1 MTDDP
6 RLTPEDE
13 LPSELAQM
21 LRKERDAAGPSSDVA
36 ERVLGRLE
44 QTLGLPPMGGG
55 APGGSVPA
63 SHGAAT
69 AGTAGTAAA
78 VAGISKAAATA
89 AVGVALGLGAAL
101 GAAGHAA
108 LAPQP
113 APSVEVR
120 TIVSVVRVVEAPSAL
135 PVPALPA
142 PSGAASEATPSAKP
156 KAAGVSS
163 NLAARDRALAEENAL
178 IARAQAALARGNV
191 AQARAAL
198 QEHASRFPN
207 GQLQEERRLLERYT
221 AAPKQGTP

>member
-21 LRKERDAAGPSSDVA
+21 LRSESTAAGPGDDVA
-36 ERVLGRLE
+36 QRVLGRLE
-44 QTLGLPPMGGG
+44 QTLALPPVGGGSPGGG
-55 APGGSVPA
+55 ASATPA
-63 SHGAAT
+63 AQTAT
-69 AGTAGTAAA
+69 TAAA

-89 AVGVALGLGAAL
+89 AVGLALGLGAVV
-101 GAAGHAA
+101 GAAGHSA
-108 LAPQP
+108 LAPKP

-120 TIVSVVRVVEAPSAL
+120 TIVSVVRVVEAPSVL
-135 PVPALPA
+135 PEPAA
-142 PSGAASEATPSAKP
+142 PTPSNAASDSAPGAKP
-156 KAAGVSS
+156 KAAAAAS
-163 NLAARDRALAEENAL
+163 NPAARDRALAEENAL

-198 QEHASRFPN
+198 QEHANRFPN

-221 AAPKQGTP
+221 AAPAQGKP